1 MKTLGARG
9 QAKRL
14 MTCQLADDTAVSTYC
29 TLTELYKR
37 QCDTKLCK
45 QLHMCKKQKERKTP
59 SAHGG

>member
-1 MKTLGARG
+1 
-9 QAKRL
+9 